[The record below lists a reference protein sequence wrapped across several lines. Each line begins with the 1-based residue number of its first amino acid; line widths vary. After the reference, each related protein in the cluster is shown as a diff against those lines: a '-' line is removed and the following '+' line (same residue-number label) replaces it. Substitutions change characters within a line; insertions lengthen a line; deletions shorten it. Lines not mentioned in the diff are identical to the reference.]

1 LLNILL
7 IDDSS
12 DYRALLKRL
21 ITKDYPDIQVEEYD
35 PDANGIPETSKNWKG
50 YSIVLLDYDLG
61 LENENGLD
69 WLQILHTYPD
79 MPPIVILTSETNTLI
94 TVRALKL
101 GAANYILKSD
111 VNSDNIISKLAESFE
126 LARIEEETLAPEVE
140 NVFDVTDRPES
151 GYMLADGTLAPAVEN
166 VFDVTGEP
174 DMENKVAEETLAPEI
189 ESIFDVT
196 GVPGSVNMLD
206 DETLAPE
213 EIANILGDDDESFQS
228 DGVCLLIPGY
238 TIQREIAK
246 GGMSTVLLAKRIED
260 NMDVVVKVL
269 YTQGQEDPTALKRF
283 MQEYNLISVMQHPNI
298 IHIYERAFATDFAYI
313 VLEYLPEG
321 DLSNRI
327 HGGIPAET
335 AMSYLRQ
342 IALGLGAIHKLD
354 IIHRDL
360 KPGNILFH
368 GEDTL
373 KITDFGAAKIISDE
387 MQDIT
392 INNMVVGTPYYMSPE
407 QGTGMKVDK
416 RSDIYSLGV
425 LFYQMLTGK
434 KLFKANSIAK
444 LIRAHLRDPVPTL
457 PEDMS
462 KYQSLIEGMLAKD
475 PDERFQTTDELIAGV
490 DWIVQS

>member
-1 LLNILL
+1 MLNILL

-21 ITKDYPDIQVEEYD
+21 ITKDYPDIRVEEYD
-35 PDANGIPETSKNWKG
+35 PDANGIPETSMNWKG

-69 WLQILHTYPD
+69 WLQILNTYPD

-111 VNSDNIISKLAESFE
+111 VNSDNIISKLADSFE
-126 LARIEEETLAPEVE
+126 LARIGEETLAPVAE
-140 NVFDVTDRPES
+140 NIFDVTARPDPENI
-151 GYMLADGTLAPAVEN
+151 LADETLAPDAGN
-166 VFDVTGEP
+166 IFDVTGAP
-174 DMENKVAEETLAPEI
+174 DSGNTLAEETLAPD
-189 ESIFDVT
+189 F
-196 GVPGSVNMLD
+196 GNMLD

-213 EIANILGDDDESFQS
+213 EIVNILDDDDKSLQS

-260 NMDVVVKVL
+260 NIDVVVKVL
-269 YTQGQEDPTALKRF
+269 YTQGHEDPTALKRF
-283 MQEYNLISVMQHPNI
+283 MQEYNLISVMQHPHI
-298 IHIYERAFATDFAYI
+298 IRIYERAFATDFAYI
-313 VLEYLPEG
+313 VLEYLPQG
-321 DLSNRI
+321 DLSKRI
-327 HGGIPAET
+327 QGGIPAET
-335 AMSYLRQ
+335 ALSYLRQ
-342 IALGLGAIHKLD
+342 IALGLSAIHKLD

-373 KITDFGAAKIISDE
+373 KITDFGAAKIISNV

-434 KLFKANSIAK
+434 KSFYG
-444 LIRAHLRDPVPTL
+444 
-457 PEDMS
+457 E
-462 KYQSLIEGMLAKD
+462 
-475 PDERFQTTDELIAGV
+475 
-490 DWIVQS
+490 

>member
-35 PDANGIPETSKNWKG
+35 PDANGIPETSMNWKG

-69 WLQILHTYPD
+69 WLQILNTYPD

-111 VNSDNIISKLAESFE
+111 VNSDNIISKLADSFE
-126 LARIEEETLAPEVE
+126 LARIGEETLAPVAE
-140 NVFDVTDRPES
+140 NIFDVTARPDPENI
-151 GYMLADGTLAPAVEN
+151 LADETLAPDAGN
-166 VFDVTGEP
+166 IFDVTGAP
-174 DMENKVAEETLAPEI
+174 DSGNTLAEETLAPD
-189 ESIFDVT
+189 F
-196 GVPGSVNMLD
+196 GNMLD

-213 EIANILGDDDESFQS
+213 EIVNILDDDDKSLQS

-260 NMDVVVKVL
+260 NIDVVVKVL
-269 YTQGQEDPTALKRF
+269 YTQGHEDPTALKRF
-283 MQEYNLISVMQHPNI
+283 MQEYNLISVMQHPHI
-298 IHIYERAFATDFAYI
+298 IRIYERAFATDFAYI
-313 VLEYLPEG
+313 VLEYLPQG
-321 DLSNRI
+321 DLSKRI
-327 HGGIPAET
+327 QGGIPAET
-335 AMSYLRQ
+335 ALSYLRQ
-342 IALGLGAIHKLD
+342 IALGLSAIHKLD

-373 KITDFGAAKIISDE
+373 KITDFGAAKIISNV

-434 KLFKANSIAK
+434 KSFYG
-444 LIRAHLRDPVPTL
+444 
-457 PEDMS
+457 E
-462 KYQSLIEGMLAKD
+462 
-475 PDERFQTTDELIAGV
+475 
-490 DWIVQS
+490 

>member
-35 PDANGIPETSKNWKG
+35 PDANGIPETSMNWKG

-69 WLQILHTYPD
+69 WLQILNTYPD

-111 VNSDNIISKLAESFE
+111 VNSDNIISKLADSFE
-126 LARIEEETLAPEVE
+126 LARIGEETLAPVAE
-140 NVFDVTDRPES
+140 NIFDVTERPDPEN
-151 GYMLADGTLAPAVEN
+151 MLADETLAPDTGN
-166 VFDVTGEP
+166 IFDVTGAP
-174 DMENKVAEETLAPEI
+174 DSGNTLAEETLAPD
-189 ESIFDVT
+189 F
-196 GVPGSVNMLD
+196 GNMLD

-213 EIANILGDDDESFQS
+213 EIVNILDDDDKSLQL

-260 NMDVVVKVL
+260 NIDVVVKVL
-269 YTQGQEDPTALKRF
+269 YTQGHEDPTALKRF
-283 MQEYNLISVMQHPNI
+283 MQEYNLISVMQHPHI
-298 IHIYERAFATDFAYI
+298 IRIYERAFATDFAYI
-313 VLEYLPEG
+313 VLEYLPQG
-321 DLSNRI
+321 DLSKRI
-327 HGGIPAET
+327 QGGIPAET
-335 AMSYLRQ
+335 ALSYLRQ
-342 IALGLGAIHKLD
+342 IALGLSAIHKLD

-373 KITDFGAAKIISDE
+373 KITDFGAAKIISNE

-434 KLFKANSIAK
+434 KLFTANSIAK
-444 LIRAHLRDPVPTL
+444 LIRAHLHDPIPKL
-457 PEDMS
+457 PENMS

-475 PDERFQTTDELIAGV
+475 PDERFQNTEELIAGV
-490 DWIVQS
+490 DWVNQS

>member
-35 PDANGIPETSKNWKG
+35 PDANGIPETSMNWKG

-69 WLQILHTYPD
+69 WLQILMTYPD

-101 GAANYILKSD
+101 GAANHILKSD

-126 LARIEEETLAPEVE
+126 LARITEETLAPVAE
-140 NVFDVTDRPES
+140 NIFDVTESPDPEN
-151 GYMLADGTLAPAVEN
+151 MLADAGN
-166 VFDVTGEP
+166 IFDVTGAPESG
-174 DMENKVAEETLAPEI
+174 NSLAEETLAPD
-189 ESIFDVT
+189 F
-196 GVPGSVNMLD
+196 GNMLA
-206 DETLAPE
+206 DETLAPDFGNMWDDEALAPE
-213 EIANILGDDDESFQS
+213 EIVNILDDDDESLQS

-238 TIQREIAK
+238 AIQREIAR

-269 YTQGQEDPTALKRF
+269 YTQGHEDPTALKRF
-283 MQEYNLISVMQHPNI
+283 MQEYNLISVMQHPHI
-298 IHIYERAFATDFAYI
+298 IRIYERAFATDFAYI
-313 VLEYLPEG
+313 VLEYLPQG
-321 DLSNRI
+321 DLSKRI
-327 HGGIPAET
+327 QGGIHAET
-335 AMSYLRQ
+335 ALSYLRQ
-342 IALGLGAIHKLD
+342 IALGLSAIHKLD

-368 GEDTL
+368 GEDNL

-434 KLFKANSIAK
+434 KLFTANSIAK
-444 LIRAHLRDPVPTL
+444 LIRAHLHDPVPKL
-457 PEDMS
+457 PENMS

-475 PDERFQTTDELIAGV
+475 PDDRFQNTEELIAGV
-490 DWIVQS
+490 DWVNQS

>member
-35 PDANGIPETSKNWKG
+35 PDANGIPETSMNWKG

-69 WLQILHTYPD
+69 WLQILNTYPD

-126 LARIEEETLAPEVE
+126 LARIT
-140 NVFDVTDRPES
+140 
-151 GYMLADGTLAPAVEN
+151 
-166 VFDVTGEP
+166 
-174 DMENKVAEETLAPEI
+174 EETLAPEI

-196 GVPGSVNMLD
+196 GTPDSGSTLAEETLAPEIENIFDVTEASDSEYLLA

-213 EIANILGDDDESFQS
+213 EIVNILDDDNESFQS

-260 NMDVVVKVL
+260 NMNVVVKVL
-269 YTQGQEDPTALKRF
+269 FTRGQEDPTALKRF

-298 IHIYERAFATDFAYI
+298 IRIYERAFATDFAYI

-321 DLSNRI
+321 DLSKRI
-327 HGGIPAET
+327 QGGIPAET

-368 GEDTL
+368 GEGTL

-434 KLFKANSIAK
+434 KLFTANSIAK
-444 LIRAHLRDPVPTL
+444 LIRAHLRDPVPKL

-490 DWIVQS
+490 DWIVES